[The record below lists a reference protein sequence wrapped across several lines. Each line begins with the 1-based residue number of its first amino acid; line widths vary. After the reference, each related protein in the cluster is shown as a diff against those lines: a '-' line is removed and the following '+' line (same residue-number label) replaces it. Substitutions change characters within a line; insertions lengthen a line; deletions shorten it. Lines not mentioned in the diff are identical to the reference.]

1 MTDTAPR
8 RAVETLPL
16 PPLSPMP
23 LRQTMKTLRSFHTG
37 PEVFRDLGGPV
48 VRIKLAPSWLAPEM
62 VVVTSPQ
69 GAHDVLGTSDAIVER
84 NKLHHEMRRM
94 IGANLFDVPHDEWLP
109 RRRLL
114 QPLFTKKH
122 VRDYGGSD
130 VRGGRD
136 HRRKL
141 GSE

>member
-1 MTDTAPR
+1 
-8 RAVETLPL
+8 
-16 PPLSPMP
+16 MP

-48 VRIKLAPSWLAPEM
+48 TRIKLAPSWLMPEM

-84 NKLHHEMRRM
+84 NEHPSRDASM

-122 VRDYGGSD
+122 VRDYGGPMAQAAETIAA
-130 VRGGRD
+130 R
-136 HRRKL
+136 L
-141 GSE
+141 GTE